1 MVRGE
6 WSTISGD
13 SEFWKKV
20 GIASACLNFVVTA
33 PLTMGLI
40 VEDLEAEY
48 ERMKNNE
55 KEGSLK
61 GFDDP
66 SGLFS
71 SGVGGCLL
79 FFATILIYGLPTILT
94 LFAYFQ
100 IYTMF
105 HSEIMEFKLVSFLLN
120 MIFLLTGLFFQFV
133 VAASFPVSLAQYSRG
148 KDLRPALS
156 PFDNGMTVLQMGADY
171 WKKASGL
178 AGGLIVMT
186 AVVFQGVPFLVSLVL
201 FLVLMGGAFVSTV
214 LASRHALAEVGF
226 NR

>member
-20 GIASACLNFVVTA
+20 GIASVCLNFVITA
-33 PLTMGLI
+33 PLTLGLV
-40 VEDLEAEY
+40 VEDLEAEF

-55 KEGSLK
+55 KETSLK

-66 SGLFS
+66 SSLFS
-71 SGVGGCLL
+71 SGIGGLLLL
-79 FFATILIYGLPTILT
+79 FATLLIYGLPTILT

-120 MIFLLTGLFFQFV
+120 MVFLGIGLFFQFV
-133 VAASFPVSLAQYSRG
+133 VIASYPVSLAQYARG

-156 PFDNGMTVLQMGADY
+156 PFDNGMTVLQMGMAY
-171 WKKASGL
+171 WKKALGL
-178 AGGLIVMT
+178 AGGFIVMT
-186 AVVFQGVPFLVSLVL
+186 AVVFQGVPFIVSLVL
-201 FLVLMGGAFVSTV
+201 YLLLMGAAFISTV